1 MRTSPSTPLALAGT
15 LLAVAACAQQGPSAP
30 ATAPPRTFAP
40 TAPAAAATI
49 VWPAPP
55 NPMELT
61 VEAGLVP
68 EKAESLAFHVHAH
81 LDIFID
87 GERVIVPAGIGI
99 DTANPDVR
107 EFNEADGSKSWGG
120 IEGCATPC
128 ISPLHTHAQF
138 GIIHT
143 ESATPVPNTLG
154 QLFVEWDVALTETCV
169 GEHCAPAT
177 TIAFYIDGQ
186 PSTGDPR
193 EILLSDRREIAIV
206 IGTPPAEIPST
217 ADFSLP

>member
-1 MRTSPSTPLALAGT
+1 MAGT
-15 LLAVAACAQQGPSAP
+15 LVAVAACTQAGPSTP
-30 ATAPPRTFAP
+30 ATAGPRTFAP
-40 TAPAAAATI
+40 TAPAAATL
-49 VWPAPP
+49 VEWPAPP

-61 VEAGLVP
+61 VKAGLVP

-87 GERVIVPAGIGI
+87 GEPVIVPAGIGI
-99 DTANPDVR
+99 DTKSPDVKQ
-107 EFNEADGSKSWGG
+107 FTEADGSTSWGG
-120 IEGCATPC
+120 IEGCGAPC

-169 GEHCAPAT
+169 GERCAPET
-177 TIAFYIDGQ
+177 TIAFVVNGQ
-186 PSTGDPR
+186 PYTGDPR
-193 EILLSDRREIAIV
+193 EIELSDRKEIAIV
-206 IGTPPAEIPST
+206 IGTPPAQIPST